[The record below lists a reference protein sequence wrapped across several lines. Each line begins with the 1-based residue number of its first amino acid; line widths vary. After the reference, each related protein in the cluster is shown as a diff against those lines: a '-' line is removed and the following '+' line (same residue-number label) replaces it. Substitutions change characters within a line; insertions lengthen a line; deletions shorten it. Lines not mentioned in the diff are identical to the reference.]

1 MRAAHWQD
9 AQPPAT
15 GWVEVALPDAWHT
28 RWPDFDGVVWYRLHW
43 TQADTAAAPALL
55 LERLNRLGEVS
66 LNGSLLARRA
76 EAAGPSIQAHG
87 LPRHWLLSAPL
98 LRQGSNT
105 LLVRVSGLAAYG
117 AGLGQ
122 VWIGEPAALQAAY
135 DRLQS
140 RHTQTLFT
148 LAMSLTLCGFFL
160 ALWLMRRQEAVYG
173 WFSLMT
179 FTWWGQIL
187 LQHMVSGPWPF
198 DEVHAWHRTVIMLF
212 VAQNTLF
219 VIFILR
225 FCDQRWR
232 RPEAGLWLLL
242 AAGVAWMG
250 LAAPQHLPRLQYLL
264 TLYACAILFGSC
276 FVLFWRTWRTWHE
289 GRIDLR
295 ILSLILSFSLA
306 AGIHDL
312 LQLLGWTG
320 TEVQYTFYTS
330 QIEMVGMALVLAWR
344 FTANLRRIESFSSE
358 LAVKVAAARDELALT
373 LRRQH
378 ELEVANARLTERHQ
392 LAHDL
397 HDGLGGMLVSRIAA
411 MEHVPGNVPAESFL
425 LILKDLRD
433 ELRTTVD
440 LTVSQQLGDQSLEA
454 LIAPLRHRITH
465 LCESRKISCRWRT
478 EAIAQHT
485 MPFAQSLDLMRVLQE
500 ALTNVLKH
508 SQASRIEIAFHDDA
522 GALRMVVT
530 DNGVGFDTATAGR
543 SSGIGLRSLR
553 QRAQRLAGEL
563 TLASRPGQTV
573 LTLSMPKDRA
583 PGSDP
588 LSSKNWAGAPL

>member
-1 MRAAHWQD
+1 MAAAPAFDRVEAVRATRWQD
-9 AQPPAT
+9 AEPPAT
-15 GWVEVALPDAWHT
+15 GWVEVSLPDAWQS
-28 RWPDFDGVVWYRLHW
+28 RWPDFDGAVWYRLHW
-43 TQADTAAAPALL
+43 TQGDTAPAPALL

-76 EAAGPSIQAHG
+76 EAAGPSVQAHS
-87 LPRHWLLSAPL
+87 LPRYWLLSAPL

-105 LLVRVSGLAAYG
+105 LLVRVTGLAGYG
-117 AGLGQ
+117 AGLGP
-122 VWIGEPAALQAAY
+122 VWIGEPAALQASY

-140 RHTQTLFT
+140 RSTQTLFT

-160 ALWLMRRQEAVYG
+160 VLWLMRREETGYG

-179 FTWWGQIL
+179 FAWWGQIL

-198 DEVHAWHRTVIMLF
+198 DEIHAWHRTVIMLF
-212 VAQNTLF
+212 LAQNTLF
-219 VIFILR
+219 AIFILR

-232 RPEAGLWLLL
+232 RLETGLWLLL
-242 AAGVAWMG
+242 GGGVLWMG
-250 LAAPQHLPRLQYLL
+250 LAPPPHLPRLQYLF
-264 TLYACAILFGSC
+264 TLYTCGILFGC
-276 FVLFWRTWRTWHE
+276 GLVLFWRTWRTWGE
-289 GRIDLR
+289 RKIDLR
-295 ILSLILSFSLA
+295 ILSVILSLSMV
-306 AGIHDL
+306 AGLHDL
-312 LQLLGWTG
+312 LQLLGWLYSG
-320 TEVQYTFYTS
+320 VPYTFYTS

-358 LAVKVAAARDELALT
+358 LAVKVAAARDELAVT

-411 MEHVPGNVPAESFL
+411 MEHVPGTVPAENFL
-425 LILKDLRD
+425 WILKDLRD

-440 LTVSQQLGDQSLEA
+440 LTASQQLGDQSLEA

-465 LCESRKISCRWRT
+465 LCESRQISCRWRT

-485 MPFAQSLDLMRVLQE
+485 LPFAQSLDVLRVLQE

-508 SQASRIEIAFHDDA
+508 SQASRIEIAFHADA
-522 GALRMVVT
+522 ASLRMVVT
-530 DNGVGFDTATAGR
+530 DNGVGFDVAAAAHST
-543 SSGIGLRSLR
+543 GIGLRSLR
-553 QRAQRLAGEL
+553 QRAQRLAGKL
-563 TLASRPGQTV
+563 TLVSRSGQTV
-573 LTLSMPKDRA
+573 LSLAMPK
-583 PGSDP
+583 G
-588 LSSKNWAGAPL
+588 